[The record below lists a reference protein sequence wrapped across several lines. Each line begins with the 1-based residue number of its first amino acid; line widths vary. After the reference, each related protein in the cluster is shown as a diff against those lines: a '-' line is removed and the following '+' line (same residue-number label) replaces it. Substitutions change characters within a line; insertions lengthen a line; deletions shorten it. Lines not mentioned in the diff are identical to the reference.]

1 MALNT
6 HSRLRYV
13 TFFYLYLMQG
23 IPSGFALTAIAN
35 YLVGKHVAPQ
45 TVGTFIAI
53 VGIPWIIQFIWGP
66 LIDRYQYSVIGHRKQ
81 WVVLT
86 QCMATV
92 ASLGLLYVSVPEQQ
106 IGLMTAAFF
115 VHSLFASVQDASVD
129 AIAISVVPVAER
141 GRVNAFM
148 RGGYLVGIS
157 LGAAGLSA
165 VLHTYGFH
173 TAVLL
178 QTATLLV
185 FTVCTF
191 FTRLDEDDRLIPA
204 FFHRNQASPK
214 PAGKNPPAKYLF
226 RKLFRGI
233 LRKQS
238 LQQFGVIAGVYVCF
252 SIFIRSYTYHI
263 IHVLGWAD
271 QSVSVLQ
278 GSWGSLLTFVVII
291 GGGAVSDRIGAK
303 KLQQKVMWGV
313 AVFLLLLN
321 GLSAWWG
328 THALTS
334 AGLVLWNFAD
344 PLFSVAS
351 FPVLMSMCD
360 HEVEGSQFTA
370 YMAII
375 NFCDVAGSY
384 VTGWALTVFPAPA
397 IGFTCGVVM
406 LLLIT
411 GFRRLRTVN
420 HIPVKQV

>member
-45 TVGTFIAI
+45 TIGTFIAI

-86 QCMATV
+86 QCMATL
-92 ASLGLLYVSVPEQQ
+92 ASLGLLYVTVPEEQV
-106 IGLMTAAFF
+106 GLMTVAFF

-185 FTVCTF
+185 FTVFTF
-191 FTRLDEDDRLIPA
+191 FTKLDEEDLLIPA
-204 FFHRNQASPK
+204 FFKRDK
-214 PAGKNPPAKYLF
+214 PQQKPEMKNPPAKYLF
-226 RKLFRGI
+226 NKLFRGI

-263 IHVLGWAD
+263 IHVLGWSD
-271 QSVSVLQ
+271 QSVSVMQ

-291 GGGAVSDRIGAK
+291 GGGAVSDRMGAK
-303 KLQQKVMWGV
+303 
-313 AVFLLLLN
+313 
-321 GLSAWWG
+321 
-328 THALTS
+328 
-334 AGLVLWNFAD
+334 
-344 PLFSVAS
+344 
-351 FPVLMSMCD
+351 
-360 HEVEGSQFTA
+360 
-370 YMAII
+370 
-375 NFCDVAGSY
+375 
-384 VTGWALTVFPAPA
+384 
-397 IGFTCGVVM
+397 
-406 LLLIT
+406 
-411 GFRRLRTVN
+411 
-420 HIPVKQV
+420 